1 MAGTANFLN
10 GFLEHQDF
18 TVTCLNFSGF
28 FLLGL
33 AYKIYCM
40 MKFLKPRDGVFKRVL
55 FQEFYDFSQ
64 ERVNREYTLML
75 MLRVCL
81 FLVSLWAAIMSI
93 YYANLANIN
102 FGIISCCFTFSIVV
116 NISAGYAIFQE
127 KISSMQVAGIIVTVA
142 GIIWISLAK
151 GEVGLRKKTGVGE
164 EDINWNKT
172 LSVVLAI
179 SVGMLNASTTVQ
191 AKWMRKKRPSI
202 DVMNLNADTFLLFGL
217 IFSLITLVM
226 IIKGNSSLTMRN
238 FLIVLASSSLQTIC
252 GYVGQNCSVKGIAGP
267 TIALIYT

>member
-40 MKFLKPRDGVFKRVL
+40 MKFQKPRDGVFKRVL

-127 KISSMQVAGIIVTVA
+127 KISSKQVAGIIVTVA

-151 GEVGLRKKTGVGE
+151 GEVGLRKETGVG
-164 EDINWNKT
+164 
-172 LSVVLAI
+172 
-179 SVGMLNASTTVQ
+179 
-191 AKWMRKKRPSI
+191 
-202 DVMNLNADTFLLFGL
+202 
-217 IFSLITLVM
+217 
-226 IIKGNSSLTMRN
+226 
-238 FLIVLASSSLQTIC
+238 
-252 GYVGQNCSVKGIAGP
+252 
-267 TIALIYT
+267 